1 MDPCPVSDPIQ
12 KRNAKMNGTLE
23 DKKSRKTLLKNGIL
37 FFSKE
42 AERKFFFVLTMIM
55 LIMGLI
61 YKWI

>member
-1 MDPCPVSDPIQ
+1 
-12 KRNAKMNGTLE
+12 MNGTLE